1 MATLEDLQD
10 LIASNAKAIQA
21 LTESQRQAARE
32 AEQELTQIRAS
43 IRQLSEAHQ
52 QAFLRLEAAE
62 QERQDLRQ
70 LAIGTAHEVQEL
82 RHSVEE
88 IRRSTEEIRRSNQE
102 LRQLNENAQNR
113 LRLIESRL
121 FGLDPGSS

>member
-88 IRRSTEEIRRSNQE
+88 IRRSNQE

-121 FGLDPGSS
+121 FGLDPGSP